1 MSNKTTTSKE
11 QGSYSFDEIS
21 TLQVSKHTA
30 EAVKLYTDAQ
40 SLYGA
45 IYSYVEYHYG
55 THQVDEV
62 MSKDFHPKMSA
73 LMDEIANLIKESICE
88 SFGFAGNTTIL

>member
-1 MSNKTTTSKE
+1 MLNETTTSEK

-40 SLYGA
+40 RLYND
-45 IYSYVEYHYG
+45 IYTYVEYHYG
-55 THQVDEV
+55 IHQVDEV
-62 MSKDFHPKMSA
+62 MSRDFHPNMSA
-73 LMDEIANLIKESICE
+73 LMDEIANLIKESIRE
-88 SFGFAGNTTIL
+88 SFGFAGNETIL